1 MLCTVNNVFIY
12 VLTTGGRILGLLLPP
27 SPGIYASKS
36 YGLSSVQ
43 RGHSPLVGG
52 KGPSPSAF
60 CL

>member
-1 MLCTVNNVFIY
+1 MLD
-12 VLTTGGRILGLLLPP
+12 TGGRILGLLLPP

-52 KGPSPSAF
+52 KVLPPPHFAYDLNPKNMNF
-60 CL
+60 